1 MLKKNPSKKEQINY
15 YDVLYEDKAISM
27 SPWNKK
33 ISEYLI
39 TRKNKKSA
47 KVFDVGCG
55 KGDLLYYLTKNG
67 YDQKNMSGIDL
78 SSVGA
83 KTAKKLMPK
92 GYFEG
97 TSLYEYKTKEKYD
110 YIILAEVIE
119 HLEDFHKGVD
129 CLTRLLNKN
138 GEIIVSFPNY
148 FNLPWL
154 GVRLASEFFNKPN
167 WIVLQ
172 PIDRIYTYSYIKKQF
187 AKRGLSLTFASGVV
201 YLPPVLFQYENNQF
215 LNIMN
220 KLKLQPFAFHPIM
233 AFKK

>member
-1 MLKKNPSKKEQINY
+1 MLKKDPSKKYQISY
-15 YDVLYEDKAISM
+15 YNDLYENKETSM

-33 ISEYLI
+33 IAQYLK

-55 KGDLLYYLTKNG
+55 KGDLLFYLTKNG

-78 SSVGA
+78 SPIGA
-83 KTAKKLMPK
+83 KKAKKLMPN
-92 GYFEG
+92 GNFEG
-97 TSLYEYKTKEKYD
+97 KSLYEYKTQEKYD

-129 CLTRLLNKN
+129 FLVQLINKG

-172 PIDRIYTYSYIKKQF
+172 PIDRIYTYNFIKKEF
-187 AKRGLSLTFASGVV
+187 TKRGLSLAFASGAV
-201 YLPPVLFQYENNQF
+201 YLPPFVFQYENDKF
-215 LNIMN
+215 HNIMN
-220 KLKLQPFAFHPIM
+220 KLKLQPLAFHPIM